1 MTYNKETIFQK
12 SLSSFLRIN
21 EEDGGGNGGGDG
33 GGSPM
38 TVASTGVP
46 DSGEDAFISKTWNPN
61 LIKGVSPLEGGTKGY
76 FYDRKKK
83 KKRKGTPKSFMDF
96 MLEAKD
102 DDTPMDFGQSF
113 SANII
118 KDAIGENVYGVG
130 DKSYTIKFYRK
141 NGQNGVGKMFFI
153 GEDGFAIRFNK
164 LKNSKNEIDSISFWN
179 KWRSTINEEDLNFS
193 ITPDADLITE
203 GLSREKCFELAHEV
217 FKNRNPKSL
226 ILKNIDVEKN
236 GKKANKEFEEELK
249 ENDKTEI
256 SYTELLDFAKEKGY
270 NVVEPGDGSLD
281 IKILVPMKIP
291 EQEYIIPH
299 NVEYNKVKAGEN
311 LVKNNKL
318 LLTAV
323 NIQTFVKNASY
334 AEEILQF
341 FDSLFKD
348 GLINNL
354 TFESVLFVSKIRES
368 NQPNWIN
375 LVTPKM

>member
-1 MTYNKETIFQK
+1 MKSKKLSIFEQNLK
-12 SLSSFLRIN
+12 SFLNFN
-21 EEDGGGNGGGDG
+21 EESDGGGEASG
-33 GGSPM
+33 PM
-38 TVASTGVP
+38 TTDSTGIP
-46 DSGEDAFISKTWNPN
+46 TKGEDAFIGKTWNPN

-76 FYDRKKK
+76 FYDRNKK

-102 DDTPMDFGQSF
+102 KVTPMDFGMSI
-113 SANII
+113 SPKKI
-118 KDAIGENVYGVG
+118 KDRFGENVYGVG
-130 DKSYTIKFYRK
+130 DSGYTIKFFRK
-141 NGQNGVGKMFFI
+141 SGITGVGKMFFI
-153 GEDGFAIRFNK
+153 GEDGFAVRFNK
-164 LKNSKNEIDSISFWN
+164 LKNSENEIDSVSIWN
-179 KWRSTINEEDLNFS
+179 KWRMLINEEDLNFG

-203 GLSREKCFELAHEV
+203 GLSKEKCFEIAMQV

-226 ILKNIDVEKN
+226 ILKNIDIEKN
-236 GKKANKEFEEELK
+236 GKPANKEFEDELK

-270 NVVEPGDGSLD
+270 NIVEPGKGALS
-281 IKILVPMKIP
+281 INVIVPMKIP
-291 EQEYIIPH
+291 DEEYIVPH
-299 NVEYNKVKAGEN
+299 SVEYNKIKTGDNV
-311 LVKNNKL
+311 VKNNKL

-323 NIQTFVKNASY
+323 NIQAFVKNASY

-354 TFESVLFVSKIRES
+354 TFDSVLFVSKIRES
-368 NQPNWIN
+368 NHPNWIN

>member
-1 MTYNKETIFQK
+1 MKSKQKNIFEEK
-12 SLSSFLRIN
+12 LKSFLMFS
-21 EEDGGGNGGGDG
+21 EEDGGGGDV

-38 TVASTGVP
+38 TTDTTGVP
-46 DSGEDAFISKTWNPN
+46 TSGDDAFISSTWNPS
-61 LIKGVSPLEGGTKGY
+61 LLGGATKGY

-96 MLEAKD
+96 MLEKKED
-102 DDTPMDFGQSF
+102 ETPMDFGQSI
-113 SANII
+113 SANTI
-118 KDAIGENVYGVG
+118 KDAIGEDVYSVG

-141 NGQNGVGKMFFI
+141 SGLNGIGKMFFI
-153 GEDGFAIRFNK
+153 GEDGFAVRFNK
-164 LKNSKNEIDSISFWN
+164 YKKSESEIDSISFWN
-179 KWRSTINEEDLNFS
+179 KWRASINEEDLNFS
-193 ITPDADLITE
+193 VTPDADIITD
-203 GLSREKCFELAHEV
+203 GLSKEKCFELVQEV

-226 ILKNIDVEKN
+226 ILKNIDIERN
-236 GKKANKEFEEELK
+236 GKKANKEFEDELK

-270 NVVEPGDGSLD
+270 NIVEPGDGSLD
-281 IKILVPMKIP
+281 IKLLVPMKIP
-291 EQEYIIPH
+291 DEEYIIPH
-299 NVEYNKVKAGEN
+299 SVEYNKIKSGDN

-323 NIQTFVKNASY
+323 NIQAFLKNASY